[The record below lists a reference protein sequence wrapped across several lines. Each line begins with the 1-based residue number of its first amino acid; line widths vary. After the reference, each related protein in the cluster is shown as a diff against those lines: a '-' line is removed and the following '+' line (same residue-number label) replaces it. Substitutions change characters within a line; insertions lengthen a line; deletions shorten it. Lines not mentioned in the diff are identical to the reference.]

1 MNQGTGSARSGVLS
15 KLGTIQAKLY
25 LLSLFFVL
33 LLVVVI
39 VLSLSDSY
47 NRLLMERK
55 NQVQNEAQ
63 TAATLIEGYVKQAQA
78 GKLTVAQAQ
87 AAAKQAVGSLRYG
100 SAGYFWINDMQP
112 SMVMH
117 PIKPALDGKDLSN
130 FTDAGGKRLYMD
142 MVQVVKQSGSGF
154 VPYLWPLPGSTK
166 PVDKIAYVQGI
177 PEWGW
182 IVGTGLYLVN
192 VQKVFQQQLTYFGIV
207 ALFVLGGALLLAA
220 WLGRSVTK
228 PLGAVTRQMSE
239 IAEGEGDLT
248 RRLDASRHDEI
259 GELAAAFNHFV
270 ERIQRLVGQVAG
282 STAQLAAAA
291 EELSATSEETSGHV
305 ARQQSETEQVATA
318 MNEMSAT
325 VQEVA
330 RNASDAAQAAR
341 AADGEAKQ
349 GREVVGSAVRAID
362 ALAAEVEQAAD
373 VIQGV
378 EGDSEQIGQVLEV
391 INAISEQ
398 TNLLALNAAIEA
410 ARAGEQGRGFAVVA
424 DEVRT
429 LARRTQDST
438 GEIRGMIERL
448 QGGAKNAVAV
458 MQTSRDRARSGVEQA
473 RDADQSLES
482 ITRSVAQIS
491 DMNALIATAAEEQTA
506 VAEEINRNV
515 TSISA
520 STQQTAGGAQ
530 QTATASE
537 ELARLAAQLQEVV
550 GQFKV

>member
-1 MNQGTGSARSGVLS
+1 MEMSLIPRTIKARLFSAAGFAVVLVVAAMIVTVTFESATRVRVGNVVDVYVPLQQAVLRMGSEGLVSGVAIRNKLINPLSNPSWIGDAETSMKRFDDALQTAVALAPKNTELAATIGEIAVLWKENQAQRSKIVEQLKANRYLQARQMLARSDPVWAKIRTSLAKANAMTNKIEIGQKEQMQQMLV
-15 KLGTIQAKLY
+15 QASWWSLI
-25 LLSLFFVL
+25 LSLIAI
-33 LLVVVI
+33 LV
-39 VLSLSDSY
+39 
-47 NRLLMERK
+47 
-55 NQVQNEAQ
+55 
-63 TAATLIEGYVKQAQA
+63 
-78 GKLTVAQAQ
+78 
-87 AAAKQAVGSLRYG
+87 
-100 SAGYFWINDMQP
+100 
-112 SMVMH
+112 
-117 PIKPALDGKDLSN
+117 
-130 FTDAGGKRLYMD
+130 GGGL
-142 MVQVVKQSGSGF
+142 
-154 VPYLWPLPGSTK
+154 
-166 PVDKIAYVQGI
+166 
-177 PEWGW
+177 
-182 IVGTGLYLVN
+182 TGLAI
-192 VQKVFQQQLTYFGIV
+192 FGLIRRMGRV
-207 ALFVLGGALLLAA
+207 VL
-220 WLGRSVTK
+220 
-228 PLGAVTRQMSE
+228 MMNE
-239 IAEGEGDLT
+239 IAQGEGDLT
-248 RRLDASRHDEI
+248 RRMEVRENGDELDHLS
-259 GELAAAFNHFV
+259 AAFNRFV
-270 ERIQRLVGQVAG
+270 ERVQRLVGQVAG

-448 QGGAKNAVAV
+448 QGGAKNAVTV
-458 MQTSRDRARSGVEQA
+458 MQASRDRARTGVEQA

-537 ELARLAAQLQEVV
+537 ELARLAAQLQELV